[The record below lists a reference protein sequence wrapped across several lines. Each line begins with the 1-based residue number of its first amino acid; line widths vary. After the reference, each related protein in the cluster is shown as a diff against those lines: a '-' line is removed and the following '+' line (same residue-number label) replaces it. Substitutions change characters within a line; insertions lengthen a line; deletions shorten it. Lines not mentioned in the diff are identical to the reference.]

1 MERNFWFVFLF
12 ILSVSIPS
20 FASSS
25 LTWKETQIPI
35 DTPQGPVKL
44 EALLVYPNDGA
55 KHPVALI
62 SHGSPRSANARPRM
76 SALYYLPIAYEFA
89 RRGYAVAVVLRRG
102 YGTSGGGWAEG
113 FGACPHPNYIKAAQA
128 ASVDLHGTVNYLST
142 LKQFDTKKI
151 IAVGFSAG
159 GFATL
164 AFTAFNPPA
173 GLKAAI
179 SFAGGRGSLSNDNVC
194 RTDALI
200 SAFGTFGKTSRV
212 PTLWVYAQNDHFFNP
227 ELAQQFFTAFTKAGG
242 NATFIHANSFGKEGH
257 FLFSQAGIPRWTPL
271 VDNFLKNHNLTLV
284 NSLLPL
290 PASNLKTPHY
300 LSSDAQKAFASYKR
314 RAPHKAFV
322 VSPKGGFGW
331 RTGQRTKDEAAK
343 NALEIC
349 NQYSSTQCRL
359 IAIDDEMIAKEL

>member
-1 MERNFWFVFLF
+1 MKRNAWFMFLLVLN
-12 ILSVSIPS
+12 LSLPC
-20 FASSS
+20 FANSS
-25 LTWKETQIPI
+25 LIWQETQIPVN
-35 DTPQGPVKL
+35 THQGPVKL
-44 EALLVYPNDGA
+44 ETLLVYPNDGA
-55 KHPVALI
+55 KHPIALI
-62 SHGSPRSANARPRM
+62 SHGSPRSASDRPRM

-113 FGACPHPNYIKAAQA
+113 LGACPHPDYIKAAQA
-128 ASVDLHGTVNYLST
+128 ASDDLHSAVNYLRT
-142 LKQFDTKKI
+142 LKQFDANQI

-164 AFTAFNPPA
+164 AFTAFNPPT

-194 RTDALI
+194 STDALI
-200 SAFGTFGKTSRV
+200 SAFGVFGKTSRV

-227 ELAQQFFTAFTKAGG
+227 ELAQKLLTAFTKTGG
-242 NATFIHANSFGKEGH
+242 NATFIRAKAFGKEGH

-271 VDNFLKNHNLTLV
+271 VDNFLKNHNLTFV

-290 PASNLKTPHY
+290 PVSNLKTPTY
-300 LSSDAQKAFASYKR
+300 LSSSAQKAFANYKIR
-314 RAPHKAFV
+314 GPHKAFAI
-322 VSPKGGFGW
+322 SQKGGFGW
-331 RTGQRTKDEAAK
+331 RSGQRTKNEAAK

-349 NQYSSTQCRL
+349 NQYNSAQCTL
-359 IAIDDEMIAKEL
+359 IAIDDELIR

>member
-1 MERNFWFVFLF
+1 MERKIWFVFLF
-12 ILSVSIPS
+12 ILNVSLPS
-20 FASSS
+20 FAYSP

-44 EALLVYPNDGA
+44 ETLLVYPNDGA
-55 KHPVALI
+55 KHPIALI
-62 SHGSPRSANARPRM
+62 SHGSPRSASDRPRM

-102 YGTSGGGWAEG
+102 YGTSGGGWAER
-113 FGACPHPNYIKAAQA
+113 FGTCSHPNYIQAAQA
-128 ASVDLHGTVNYLST
+128 ASDDLHGAVNYLGT
-142 LKQFDTKKI
+142 IKQFDTKKI

-179 SFAGGRGSLSNDNVC
+179 NFAGGRGSLSNDNVC
-194 RTDALI
+194 STDALI
-200 SAFGTFGKTSRV
+200 SAFATLGKTSRV

-227 ELAQQFFTAFTKAGG
+227 ELAEKLLTAFTKSGG
-242 NATFIHANSFGKEGH
+242 NATLIHANAFGKEGH
-257 FLFSQAGIPRWTPL
+257 FLFSQAGVPHWTPL
-271 VDNFLKNHNLTLV
+271 VDNFLKTHHLTLV

-290 PASNLKTPHY
+290 PTSSLKIPNY
-300 LSSDAQKAFASYKR
+300 LSSSAQKAFANYTIRS
-314 RAPHKAFV
+314 PHKAFAI
-322 VSPKGGFGW
+322 SPKGGFGW
-331 RTGQRTKDEAAK
+331 RSGQRTKDDAAK

-349 NQYSSTQCRL
+349 NQYSSAQCKL
-359 IAIDDEMIAKEL
+359 IAIDDQMIH